1 MKYNRFLPLL
11 VVVFV
16 AALSEIFFFW
26 PQMIYVIFVLAVLL
40 FFFVARQFTKA
51 SSKNE
56 SWWNYLILP
65 AFFFSGLIVFSS
77 MIPNRFLVQ
86 LLFFL
91 NIIFIYI
98 YFRTIYYYLIKT
110 DYYRNYSME
119 NLSAY
124 GNFLTFYFIAS
135 AVYGFQ
141 SFLNISVWFLIII
154 MLAATGLIV
163 YQVMWTNKIDIQ
175 IGFFYILLIC
185 LVVTELVWSASF
197 LPLSFYILGLFLS
210 ICYYMLIGLVKF
222 YLLDKLEKR
231 VIKLY
236 LGFGFFSILI
246 VLFTSRWM

>member
-26 PQMIYVIFVLAVLL
+26 PQMIYVILVLAILL

-51 SSKNE
+51 SSENE

-65 AFFFSGLIVFSS
+65 AFFFSSLIVFSA

-86 LLFFL
+86 LLFIL
-91 NIIFIYI
+91 NIIFLYI
-98 YFRTIYYYLIKT
+98 YFRTIYYCLIKT
-110 DYYRNYSME
+110 DYYRDYSME

-124 GNFLTFYFIAS
+124 GNFLTFYFISS

-154 MLAATGLIV
+154 MLVATGLIV
-163 YQVMWTNKIDIQ
+163 YQVMWINKIDIQ

-185 LVVTELVWSASF
+185 LVIAELVWAASF

-210 ICYYMLIGLVKF
+210 ICYYMLIGLAKF
-222 YLLDKLEKR
+222 YLLAKLEKK

-246 VLFTSRWM
+246 VLFTSRWL